1 MGRSVVMLS
10 DASRQIIS
18 FLLPGHLVSTA
29 LLFEPRPH
37 CLVEAITDV
46 VYRTFKRS
54 DLKTTLFNNPEMFE
68 KLSRAWIDEKDRA
81 DQLIVDLGRRTADER
96 IARLIFNVAERLSQ
110 RRMTRTTKTRPWRW
124 NSRCV
129 SITSPM
135 LPV

>member
-96 IARLIFNVAERLSQ
+96 RPPHFQ
-110 RRMTRTTKTRPWRW
+110 CYGTTFAAAHDPDDQKHRPWRW